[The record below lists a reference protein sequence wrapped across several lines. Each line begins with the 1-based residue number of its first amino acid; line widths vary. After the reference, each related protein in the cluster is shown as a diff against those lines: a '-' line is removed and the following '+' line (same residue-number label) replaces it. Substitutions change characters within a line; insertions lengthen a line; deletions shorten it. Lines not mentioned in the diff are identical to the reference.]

1 MFSKQYLSHKQIMN
15 TMKKE
20 AAPDKFD
27 IYIANIDEFKALNNQ
42 KNEIK
47 EKITELTRQ
56 FEESIRPYETELNA
70 IIKKLE
76 SNLSKMEGGP
86 VAKPA
91 TAKFGRGKLGIS
103 IKNLLQANP
112 DKAFKPREIA
122 AALQTKGTAVSLWFN
137 KYGNQDPEIERIPVG
152 EGGKRFIYQIKK

>member
-1 MFSKQYLSHKQIMN
+1 MNIMR
-15 TMKKE
+15 KE
-20 AAPDKFD
+20 SAPDKFD
-27 IYIANIDEFKALNNQ
+27 LYILNVDEFKALNQQ
-42 KNEIK
+42 KNELK
-47 EKITELTRQ
+47 EKIAELQLQ
-56 FEESIRPYETELNA
+56 FEESIRPYETELNT

-76 SNLSKMEGGP
+76 SNLSRMEGSP

>member
-1 MFSKQYLSHKQIMN
+1 MN

-27 IYIANIDEFKALNNQ
+27 IYIANIDEFKALNKQ

>member
-1 MFSKQYLSHKQIMN
+1 MN
-15 TMKKE
+15 TMSKQ

-27 IYIANIDEFKALNNQ
+27 LYILNVDEFKALNQQ
-42 KNEIK
+42 KNELK
-47 EKITELTRQ
+47 EKIAEMQRQ
-56 FEESIRPYETELNA
+56 FEESILPYETELNA

-76 SNLSKMEGGP
+76 SNLSKMEGTSAPKTGG
-86 VAKPA
+86 
-91 TAKFGRGKLGIS
+91 TKFGRGKLGIS

-137 KYGNQDPEIERIPVG
+137 KYGSQDPEIERIPVG

>member
-1 MFSKQYLSHKQIMN
+1 MR
-15 TMKKE
+15 KE

-27 IYIANIDEFKALNNQ
+27 LYIKNVDEFKSLNKQ
-42 KNEIK
+42 KNELK
-47 EKITELTRQ
+47 EKIAELQVQ
-56 FEESIRPYETELNA
+56 FEESILPYETELNA

-76 SNLSKMEGGP
+76 SNLSKIDGGAAP
-86 VAKPA
+86 KPAA

-137 KYGNQDPEIERIPVG
+137 KYGNQDPDIERIPVG
-152 EGGKRFIYQIKK
+152 EGGKRFIYQIKG